1 MKTSSKVALAG
12 LAGLGLLAI
21 IGRGSPSL
29 GLFGLGTLF
38 DRPQKMAPE
47 QERAWQEAET
57 RTPRGPAPK
66 MMPAPDG
73 SGRMVPV
80 VSPVVGSVGERGRG
94 HYG

>member
-1 MKTSSKVALAG
+1 MKTSTKVALVG
-12 LAGLGLLAI
+12 LGGLGLLTI
-21 IGRGSPSL
+21 IGRGSPKL

-38 DRPQKMAPE
+38 DRPQKMSVE
-47 QERAWQEAET
+47 QEKAWQEAEA
-57 RTPRGPAPK
+57 RSPRDPVPK

-80 VSPVVGSVGERGRG
+80 VSPVGSVGERGRG